1 MLNEKN
7 LSVKYYLNNEL
18 IAQHLNV
25 PLLKNKIDEPYGPTK
40 LYIKIGIYRIGE
52 TGPTSF
58 AYNNLIINNKK

>member
-25 PLLKNKIDEPYGPTK
+25 PLLKNKTDGPYGPTK
-40 LYIKIGIYRIGE
+40 PYIKIEIYRIEE
-52 TGPTSF
+52 TGTTSF
-58 AYNNLIINNKK
+58 AYNNLIIKNKK